1 MQPPASSQDT
11 PPSSDPARVQAA
23 LVVERLFRRFMAE
36 THLSEAAH
44 APVRDAAF
52 HQWLA
57 QASGMLPGKLEWVR
71 PELAD
76 LDLVPIEEGRR
87 RLCLALRGEE
97 PVVGLVLADPF
108 DRATRLWLEARLR
121 ACGHPRTRW
130 YVAPADALLAFHD
143 RLAQKQRQ
151 RAEENSRAGP
161 TEVPALPVL
170 TQAVAASTDES
181 PVLRFVSRLLQDA
194 LAAGAS
200 DVHLTS
206 TPNGLQ
212 VRYRLDG
219 VLLTMDGLDGR
230 DFAARVIRRLKV
242 LADLDPQP
250 TGRPLDGRLELCQAD
265 RRIDARL
272 SVLPSRHGEDAVLR
286 ILDRQGLLSSGRM
299 DIAGL
304 GLDAAA
310 AASIRRLVQ
319 RPHGL
324 LLVTGPAGSGT
335 TTTLYGLLGEHPGG
349 EDKLITLE
357 DPVEAPL
364 AGALQLTV
372 GDSTGLGCAHALRA
386 ALRHDPDRLMVGD
399 LCDAETARLVI
410 QAALSG
416 QRVYAGVHASQAFDA
431 IGRLITLGVDPHD
444 LAAALNGVVAQRL
457 LRCICP
463 HCGEDDLP
471 APELLIASGLPQAV
485 LEEGWAFRR
494 GRGCDHCHGTGYLG
508 RQAIA
513 QTLTLDPELRGLIAQ
528 RASPAMQRAAAERR
542 GLITL
547 REAALELV
555 CAGITTLEEAN
566 RVTAVQE

>member
-1 MQPPASSQDT
+1 MHT
-11 PPSSDPARVQAA
+11 PPLPPFAHPTDPAREQAA
-23 LVVERLFRRFMAE
+23 RVVDRLLKRFRAE
-36 THLSEAAH
+36 THLPEAAH

-76 LDLVPIEEGRR
+76 LDLVPIEEGRQ

-108 DRATRLWLEARLR
+108 DRTTRLWLEARLR
-121 ACGHPRTRW
+121 DCGHPRTRW
-130 YVAPADALLAFHD
+130 YVAPADALLAFYD
-143 RLAQKQRQ
+143 RLAQAQRE
-151 RAEENSRAGP
+151 RAAEDSRTGP
-161 TEVPALPVL
+161 IEVPPLPVL
-170 TQAVAASTDES
+170 TETVAAPADDS
-181 PVLRFVSRLLQDA
+181 PVLRFVGRLLQDA

-200 DVHLTS
+200 DVHLAS
-206 TPNGLQ
+206 TAGGLQ
-212 VRYRLDG
+212 IRYRLDG
-219 VLLTMDGLDGR
+219 VLLPMDSVDGR
-230 DFAARVIRRLKV
+230 DFGARVIRRLKV
-242 LADLDPQP
+242 LAELEP
-250 TGRPLDGRLELCQAD
+250 TVNGRPQDGRLELTQGE

-299 DIAGL
+299 NLAGL
-304 GLDAAA
+304 GLDAVATGA
-310 AASIRRLVQ
+310 IRRLVQ

-335 TTTLYGLLGEHPGG
+335 TTTLYGLLGEQPAG

-364 AGALQLTV
+364 AGALQLAV
-372 GDSTGLGCAHALRA
+372 GDSAGLGCAHALRA

-399 LCDAETARLVI
+399 LRDTETARLVV

-416 QRVYAGVHASQAFDA
+416 QRVYAGVHAGQAFDA
-431 IGRLITLGVDPHD
+431 IGRLITLGVDPYD

-457 LRCICP
+457 LRRVCP
-463 HCGEDDLP
+463 HCAEDDQP
-471 APELLIASGLPQAV
+471 TPEMLLVSGLPKAV
-485 LEEGWAFRR
+485 LEEGWTFRR
-494 GRGCDHCHGTGYLG
+494 GRGCDDCRGSGYLG

-513 QTLTLDPELRGLIAQ
+513 QTLTLDPELRGLIAE

-547 REAALELV
+547 RDAALELV